1 MAMGV
6 QDVQA
11 SFGRCGLNPDF
22 LDAFYKNFLATSPEI
37 STLFKNTDFKKQ
49 KKMLQMSLNMLLT
62 YSMGTGVVDGYM
74 QQLSEKHSRRELNID
89 PRHYSS
95 WLNSLMKTV
104 KQYDAKFTPELEQA
118 WRASLNK
125 GIELMRAKY

>member
-1 MAMGV
+1 MAMDIK
-6 QDVQA
+6 DVQA

-22 LDAFYKNFLATSPEI
+22 LDSFYKNFLATSPEVAA
-37 STLFKNTDFKKQ
+37 LFKNTDFKKQ
-49 KKMLQMSLNMLLT
+49 KKMLQMSLSMLLT
-62 YSMGTGVVDGYM
+62 YAMGTGVVDGYM
-74 QQLSEKHSRRELNID
+74 QQLSEKHSRRGLSID

-95 WLNSLMKTV
+95 WQNSLMKAV
-104 KQYDAKFTPELEQA
+104 KQYDPKLTPELEQA